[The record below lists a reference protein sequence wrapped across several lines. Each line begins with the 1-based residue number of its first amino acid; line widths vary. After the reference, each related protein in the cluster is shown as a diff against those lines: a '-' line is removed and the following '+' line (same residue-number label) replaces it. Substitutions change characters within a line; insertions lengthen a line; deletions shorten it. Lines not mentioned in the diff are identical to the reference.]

1 MTQSCATCRFFSP
14 TVRTD
19 FGHCRRRAP
28 RVGRE
33 TGWHEMFPNVTG
45 KDWCG
50 EHEAGPSSPADAA
63 ADEEEKLPFD
73 LEAVNSFHLRAGFTP
88 PYETTLTVFL
98 SFGSPAH
105 RLQTQT
111 YGGANAVRYGRALVA
126 ALTGTRLA

>member
-14 TVRTD
+14 TDRND

-50 EHEAGPSSPADAA
+50 EHEPKGPDQAS
-63 ADEEEKLPFD
+63 LPFAAEEVVEATFFHEFGLSGSSRLD
-73 LEAVNSFHLRAGFTP
+73 VTLRDARIVTFDGPEAV
-88 PYETTLTVFL
+88 
-98 SFGSPAH
+98 
-105 RLQTQT
+105 
-111 YGGANAVRYGRALVA
+111 
-126 ALTGTRLA
+126 RLARIVCFEMTGKRLA